1 VTVANAPATADTGL
15 SCYVYGITSA
25 GITSDALAPV
35 EGLEGRQVRVVE
47 HGTLAAVV
55 EPVDPSRRLGRRR
68 DILAHSQVL
77 DFVAADRAVLP
88 LRFGSVVT
96 GPEAVIDEL
105 LGPHEDEFAAALAGL
120 EGQVQLILKARY
132 VEDVVLSEVVS
143 ESEEIRRLR
152 ERTRAV
158 SEEAGY
164 YDRVRLGELVAQAV
178 ETKREAEQER
188 LLAALT
194 PWAADWV
201 VRRSA
206 GIDSLLE
213 LAVLVDAERRD
224 TFEQTAEDLA
234 RGMAGRATFQLV
246 GPMAPYD
253 FVESV

>member
-1 VTVANAPATADTGL
+1 MSIANASATVENGL
-15 SCYVYGITSA
+15 SCYVYGITRA
-25 GITSDALAPV
+25 GLKADALAPV

-47 HGTLAAVV
+47 HGNLAAVV

-68 DILAHSQVL
+68 DVLAHSKVL
-77 DFVAADRAVLP
+77 DLIAADRAVLP

-96 GPEAVIDEL
+96 GPDAVVDEL
-105 LGPHEDEFAAALAGL
+105 LGPHEDEFTAALAGL
-120 EGQVQLILKARY
+120 EGLVQLILKVRY
-132 VEDVVLSEVVS
+132 VQDVVLAEVLS
-143 ESEEIRRLR
+143 QSPEIRRLR

-164 YDRVRLGELVAQAV
+164 YDRVRLGELVAQSLEA
-178 ETKREAEQER
+178 KREVEQEE
-188 LLAALT
+188 LLAALI
-194 PWAADWV
+194 PCAADWA

-213 LAVLVDAERRD
+213 LAVLVDAGRRD

-234 RGMAGRATFQLV
+234 RRMAGRATFQLV

-253 FVESV
+253 FVESL